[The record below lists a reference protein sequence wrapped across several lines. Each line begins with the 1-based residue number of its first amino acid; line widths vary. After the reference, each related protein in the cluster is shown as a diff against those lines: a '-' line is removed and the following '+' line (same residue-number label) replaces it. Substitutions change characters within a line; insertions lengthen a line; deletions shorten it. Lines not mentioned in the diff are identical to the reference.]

1 MKSAKESDWSSAVPQ
16 NKRSSLTA
24 PLRVTLFI
32 TGTLL
37 FALILNVALSILSLE
52 KIYTDSLISEYTVIG
67 RYYSRKIERSLSFG
81 KLLTKFYGMPEL
93 LNEIKEENQKISQIF
108 IFSAEREPL
117 VSLNQN
123 LPPSSSVVAE
133 QEVMSR
139 RQNKFDDF
147 WLYKKGNYHLIFPL
161 AGGRSLPRTVQG
173 YMEIVLP
180 ELIIKNKTEELVI
193 DVTRL
198 LALFSL
204 SSAIVFLALALLI
217 FSTRTSKYGF
227 PLKTRAL
234 LATSIVLIVSQ
245 IGFSYFSVSD
255 FRDRYFQNI
264 REKCQAMGKL
274 LKKDIN
280 YLLGMGI
287 PINRLVG
294 IDDLL
299 KDILVFTPDLADIT
313 IADKVGESLYRVEAE
328 NSEKISTSSLQGM
341 AEVPPQIES
350 GKPVSRSDRKTEYR
364 IVLPVGKEGHPTG
377 FVHLNISRSFV
388 MAKIRDMI
396 FDSATVVVVSL
407 LIGFEF
413 VFFLLARLLSGAD
426 RKAAIPMQSGDSS
439 KLQADV
445 AIPDEK
451 HIYVRTAAFLY
462 AFSMALSMSFLPIYA
477 EDLYTPT
484 LGLGKELLI
493 GLPISAEM
501 LFVAISLTLGG
512 VWLDRRG
519 WFWPFL
525 TGAVIT
531 GTGVCLC
538 GVARNIT
545 ELMIYRATVGF
556 GYGLVVMATQSLV
569 IQVSAQ
575 ERRSSAIAA
584 LEAGFFSG
592 FISSTAVGGMLADR
606 IGFSYVF
613 FLGSVLTIVTILF
626 VLVFLKELRNICPGV
641 TEQAAAPIRTNRRSG
656 FLSVF
661 KDREFVGILFL
672 SAIPAALCLVGFL
685 YFASP
690 LFLTRAGVSQSDIA
704 RLMMIYGMC
713 MVYVAPSIN
722 RWVDSL
728 ENKKIPII
736 AGGILGG
743 SALLSFNYLNSV
755 LMFVLILLLFSISGG
770 MSYGARLSLVTDA
783 ESSKSAGVGKAL
795 GIFNSMER
803 LGNIFGPILVGS
815 MITAVGITQAV
826 SNVGLIYLMGAI
838 LLAVLTRKSSRPAAV
853 KRKPY

>member
-1 MKSAKESDWSSAVPQ
+1 MKSAKGSDWSSAVPQ

-37 FALILNVALSILSLE
+37 FALVLNVTLSILSLE

-81 KLLTKFYGMPEL
+81 KLLSKFFGMPEL
-93 LNEIKEENQKISQIF
+93 LNEIKEENQKIYQIF

-123 LPPSSSVVAE
+123 LPSSSSAVAE
-133 QEVMSR
+133 QEVMRR

-147 WLYKKGNYHLIFPL
+147 WLYRKGNYHLIFPL
-161 AGGRSLPRTVQG
+161 SGGRSLPRTVQG

-193 DVTRL
+193 DVARL

-227 PLKTRAL
+227 SLKTRAL
-234 LATSIVLIVSQ
+234 LATSIVLIISQ

-264 REKCQAMGKL
+264 REKCQAMGRL

-287 PINRLVG
+287 PLNRLVG

-313 IADKVGESLYRVEAE
+313 IVDKVGESLYRVEAE
-328 NSEKISTSSLQGM
+328 NSEKISTSSLQGVVDV
-341 AEVPPQIES
+341 APQIES

-364 IVLPVGKEGHPTG
+364 IVLPVAKDGQPTG

-388 MAKIRDMI
+388 MAKIRDMV

-426 RKAAIPMQSGDSS
+426 RWAAIPRQSEDTS
-439 KLQADV
+439 KLQVDV

-484 LGLGKELLI
+484 LGLGKELVI
-493 GLPISAEM
+493 GLPISVEM

-525 TGAVIT
+525 TGAIIT
-531 GTGVCLC
+531 GTGVCFC
-538 GVARNIT
+538 GVARDII
-545 ELMIYRATVGF
+545 ELMIYRGAVGF

-575 ERRSSAIAA
+575 ERRSSAIAG

-613 FLGSVLTIVTILF
+613 FLGSVLTMVTILF
-626 VLVFLKELRNICPGV
+626 VLVFLKELRNIGPGV
-641 TEQAAAPIRTNRRSG
+641 TDQAAAPIRTDRRSG

-672 SAIPAALCLVGFL
+672 SAIPSALCLVGFL

-690 LFLTRAGVSQSDIA
+690 LFLTRAGVGQSDIA

-743 SALLSFNYLNSV
+743 LALLSFNYLNSV

-783 ESSKSAGVGKAL
+783 ESSKSTGVGKAL

-838 LLAVLTRKSSRPAAV
+838 LLAVLTRKSSRPAVV
-853 KRKPY
+853 KRKPH

>member
-1 MKSAKESDWSSAVPQ
+1 MKSAKGSDWSSAVPQ

-37 FALILNVALSILSLE
+37 FALVLNVTLSILSLE

-81 KLLTKFYGMPEL
+81 KLLSKFFGMPEL
-93 LNEIKEENQKISQIF
+93 LNEIKEENQKIYQIF

-123 LPPSSSVVAE
+123 LPSSSSAVAE
-133 QEVMSR
+133 QEVMRR

-147 WLYKKGNYHLIFPL
+147 WLYRKGNYHLIFPL
-161 AGGRSLPRTVQG
+161 SGGRSLPRTVQG

-180 ELIIKNKTEELVI
+180 ELITKNKTEELVI
-193 DVTRL
+193 DMARL
-198 LALFSL
+198 LALFSF

-227 PLKTRAL
+227 SLKTRAL
-234 LATSIVLIVSQ
+234 LATSIVLIISQ

-264 REKCQAMGKL
+264 REKCQAMGRL

-287 PINRLVG
+287 PLNRLVG

-313 IADKVGESLYRVEAE
+313 IVDKVGESLYRVEAE
-328 NSEKISTSSLQGM
+328 NSEKISTSSLQGVVDV
-341 AEVPPQIES
+341 APQIES

-364 IVLPVGKEGHPTG
+364 IVLPVAKEGQPTG

-388 MAKIRDMI
+388 MAKIRDMV

-426 RKAAIPMQSGDSS
+426 RWAAIPRQSEDTS
-439 KLQADV
+439 KLQVDV

-484 LGLGKELLI
+484 LGLGKELVI
-493 GLPISAEM
+493 GLPISVEM

-525 TGAVIT
+525 TGAIIT
-531 GTGVCLC
+531 GTGVCFC
-538 GVARNIT
+538 GVARDII
-545 ELMIYRATVGF
+545 ELMIYRGAVGF

-575 ERRSSAIAA
+575 ERRSSAIAG

-613 FLGSVLTIVTILF
+613 FLGSVLTMVTILF
-626 VLVFLKELRNICPGV
+626 VLVFLKELRNIGPGV
-641 TEQAAAPIRTNRRSG
+641 TDQAAAPIRTDRRSG

-672 SAIPAALCLVGFL
+672 SAIPSALCLVGFL

-690 LFLTRAGVSQSDIA
+690 LFLTRAGVGQSDIA

-743 SALLSFNYLNSV
+743 LALLSFNYLNSV

-783 ESSKSAGVGKAL
+783 ESSKSTGVGKAL

-838 LLAVLTRKSSRPAAV
+838 LLAVLTRKSSRPAVV
-853 KRKPY
+853 KRKPH

>member
-1 MKSAKESDWSSAVPQ
+1 MKSAKGSDWSSAVPQ

-37 FALILNVALSILSLE
+37 FALILNVTLSILSLE
-52 KIYTDSLISEYTVIG
+52 KIYTDSLISEYKVIG

-81 KLLTKFYGMPEL
+81 KLLTKFFGMPEL
-93 LNEIKEENQKISQIF
+93 LNEIKEENQKIYQIF

-123 LPPSSSVVAE
+123 LPPSSSALAE

-139 RQNKFDDF
+139 RQNMFDDF

-161 AGGRSLPRTVQG
+161 SGGRSLPRTVQG

-180 ELIIKNKTEELVI
+180 ELIIKNKTEELGI
-193 DVTRL
+193 DMARL
-198 LALFSL
+198 LALFSF
-204 SSAIVFLALALLI
+204 SSAIVFLGLALLI

-234 LATSIVLIVSQ
+234 LATSIVLIFSQ

-255 FRDRYFQNI
+255 FRERYSQNI
-264 REKCQAMGKL
+264 HDKCQAMGRL

-280 YLLGMGI
+280 YLLGIGI

-299 KDILVFTPDLADIT
+299 KDILVFTPELADIT

-341 AEVPPQIES
+341 VEVAPQIES
-350 GKPVSRSDRKTEYR
+350 GKPVSRIDRKTEYR
-364 IVLPVGKEGHPTG
+364 IVLPVAKEGQPTG
-377 FVHLNISRSFV
+377 FVYLNISRSFV
-388 MAKIRDMI
+388 MAKIRDMV

-413 VFFLLARLLSGAD
+413 VFFLLAHVLSGAE
-426 RKAAIPMQSGDSS
+426 RWVAKPLQSEDTS
-439 KLQADV
+439 KLQVDV
-445 AIPDEK
+445 AKSDGK

-477 EDLYTPT
+477 EDLYIPT
-484 LGLGKELLI
+484 LGLGKELVI

-501 LFVAISLTLGG
+501 LFVAVSLTLGG

-525 TGAVIT
+525 TGSVIT

-538 GVARNIT
+538 GVARDII
-545 ELMIYRATVGF
+545 ELMIYRGTVGF

-613 FLGSVLTIVTILF
+613 FLGSVLTILTVLF
-626 VLVFLKELRNICPGV
+626 VLVFLKELRNIGPG
-641 TEQAAAPIRTNRRSG
+641 AMDRPAAPAGTDRRSG

-661 KDREFVGILFL
+661 KDREFVGILLL

-690 LFLTRAGVSQSDIA
+690 LFLIRAGVGQSDIA
-704 RLMMIYGMC
+704 RLMMIYGLC

-728 ENKKIPII
+728 ANKKIPVIV
-736 AGGILGG
+736 GGILGG
-743 SALLSFNYLNSV
+743 LALLSFHYLNSV
-755 LMFVLILLLFSISGG
+755 MMFVLILLLFSISGG
-770 MSYGARLSLVTDA
+770 MSYGARLSLVSEA

-795 GIFNSMER
+795 GIFNSLER
-803 LGNIFGPILVGS
+803 LGNIFGPIFVGS
-815 MITAVGITQAV
+815 MITVVGITRAV

-838 LLAVLTRKSSRPAAV
+838 LLAVLARKSSRPTGA
-853 KRKPY
+853 KRKPD

>member
-1 MKSAKESDWSSAVPQ
+1 MKSAKGRHWSSPVPQ

-37 FALILNVALSILSLE
+37 FALVLNVTLSILSLE

-81 KLLTKFYGMPEL
+81 KLLSKFFGMPEL
-93 LNEIKEENQKISQIF
+93 LNEIKEENQKIYQIV

-123 LPPSSSVVAE
+123 LPPSSSAVAD
-133 QEVMSR
+133 QHLMSR

-147 WLYKKGNYHLIFPL
+147 WLYKKGYYHLIFPL
-161 AGGRSLPRTVQG
+161 SGGRSLPRTVQG

-180 ELIIKNKTEELVI
+180 ELITKNKTEELVI
-193 DVTRL
+193 DMVRL
-198 LALFSL
+198 LALFSF

-217 FSTRTSKYGF
+217 FSKRTRKYGLS
-227 PLKTRAL
+227 LKTRAL
-234 LATSIVLIVSQ
+234 LATSIVLIFSQ
-245 IGFSYFSVSD
+245 ISFSYFSVSD

-264 REKCQAMGKL
+264 REKSQAMGRL

-280 YLLGMGI
+280 YLLGIGI
-287 PINRLVG
+287 PLNRLVG

-299 KDILVFTPDLADIT
+299 KDILVFTPELADIT
-313 IADKVGESLYRVEAE
+313 IVDKAGESLYRVEAE
-328 NSEKISTSSLQGM
+328 NSEKISTSSSQGVVKI
-341 AEVPPQIES
+341 APQIES
-350 GKPVSRSDRKTEYR
+350 SKPVSLSDRKTEYR
-364 IVLPVGKEGHPTG
+364 IVLPVAKEGQPTG

-396 FDSATVVVVSL
+396 FDSATVAVVSL

-413 VFFLLARLLSGAD
+413 VFFLLAHVLSGVD
-426 RKAAIPMQSGDSS
+426 RWAAIPRQSEDTSE
-439 KLQADV
+439 LQVDV

-484 LGLGKELLI
+484 LGLGKELVI

-525 TGAVIT
+525 TGAIIT

-538 GVARNIT
+538 GVARDII
-545 ELMIYRATVGF
+545 ELMICRGAVGF

-575 ERRSSAIAA
+575 ERRSSAIAG

-613 FLGSVLTIVTILF
+613 FLGSVLTVVTLLF
-626 VLVFLKELRNICPGV
+626 VLVFLKELRNIGPG
-641 TEQAAAPIRTNRRSG
+641 AMDRPAAPIKTDRRSG
-656 FLSVF
+656 FYSVF
-661 KDREFVGILFL
+661 KDREFVGILLL

-690 LFLTRAGVSQSDIA
+690 LFLTRAGVGQSDIA
-704 RLMMIYGMC
+704 RLMMIYGLC

-743 SALLSFNYLNSV
+743 SALLSFHYLNSV
-755 LMFVLILLLFSISGG
+755 MMFVLILLLFSISGG
-770 MSYGARLSLVTDA
+770 MSYGARLSLISEA
-783 ESSKSAGVGKAL
+783 ESSKSAGVAKAL
-795 GIFNSMER
+795 GIFNSLER

-826 SNVGLIYLMGAI
+826 SNVGLMYLMGAI
-838 LLAVLTRKSSRPAAV
+838 LLAVLTRKSSRSAV
-853 KRKPY
+853 VK

>member
-1 MKSAKESDWSSAVPQ
+1 MKSAKGSDWSSAVPQ

-37 FALILNVALSILSLE
+37 FALVLNVTLSILSLE

-81 KLLTKFYGMPEL
+81 KLLSKFFGMPEL
-93 LNEIKEENQKISQIF
+93 LNEIKEENQKIYQIF

-123 LPPSSSVVAE
+123 LPSSSSAVAE
-133 QEVMSR
+133 QEVMRR

-147 WLYKKGNYHLIFPL
+147 WLYRKGNYHLIFPL
-161 AGGRSLPRTVQG
+161 SGGRSLPRTVQG

-180 ELIIKNKTEELVI
+180 ELITKNKTEELVI
-193 DVTRL
+193 DMARL
-198 LALFSL
+198 LALFSF

-227 PLKTRAL
+227 SLKTRAL
-234 LATSIVLIVSQ
+234 LATSIVLIISQ

-264 REKCQAMGKL
+264 REKCQAMGRL

-287 PINRLVG
+287 PLNRLVG

-313 IADKVGESLYRVEAE
+313 IVDKVGESLYRVEAE
-328 NSEKISTSSLQGM
+328 NSEKISTSSLQGVVDV
-341 AEVPPQIES
+341 APQIES

-364 IVLPVGKEGHPTG
+364 IVLPVAKDGQPTG

-388 MAKIRDMI
+388 MAKIRDMV

-426 RKAAIPMQSGDSS
+426 RWAAIPRQSEDTS
-439 KLQADV
+439 KLQVDV

-484 LGLGKELLI
+484 LGLGKELVI
-493 GLPISAEM
+493 GLPISVEM

-525 TGAVIT
+525 TGAIIT
-531 GTGVCLC
+531 GTGVCFC
-538 GVARNIT
+538 GVARDII
-545 ELMIYRATVGF
+545 ELMIYRGAVGF

-575 ERRSSAIAA
+575 ERRSSAIAG

-613 FLGSVLTIVTILF
+613 FLGSVLTMVTILF
-626 VLVFLKELRNICPGV
+626 VLVFLKELRNIGPGV
-641 TEQAAAPIRTNRRSG
+641 TDQAAAPIRTDRRSG

-672 SAIPAALCLVGFL
+672 SAIPSALCLVGFL

-690 LFLTRAGVSQSDIA
+690 LFLTRAGVGQSDIA

-743 SALLSFNYLNSV
+743 LALLSFNYLNSV

-783 ESSKSAGVGKAL
+783 ESSKSTGVGKAL

-838 LLAVLTRKSSRPAAV
+838 LLAVLTRKSSRPAVV
-853 KRKPY
+853 KRKPH